1 MEETNATTDITEKI
15 QGEPVAKENETKAAM
30 QQIWLSFVRF
40 MKGDFCVRK
49 YDFISALAQETA
61 REVVRNRDE
70 WMKYLTTAARL

>member
-1 MEETNATTDITEKI
+1 
-15 QGEPVAKENETKAAM
+15 
-30 QQIWLSFVRF
+30 